1 MGVWVVRANGE
12 LAIDVGPSFLPDDAR
27 AVCEMLELLG
37 PGMRAMIDFGRVR
50 DCHDVA
56 LSLLAR
62 EIATGRARVMLRGT
76 SQHQQ
81 RLLRYLGVEVS
92 PPDRT
97 DLA

>member
-1 MGVWVVRANGE
+1 MGVRVVRADGE
-12 LAIDVGPSFLPDDAR
+12 LAIEVGPVFLSDDAR
-27 AVCEMLELLG
+27 AVCELLELLS
-37 PGMRAMIDFGRVR
+37 PGTRATIDFARVR

-62 EIATGRARVMLRGT
+62 EIASGGARVMLRGT

-81 RLLRYLGVEVS
+81 RLLRYLGVEV
-92 PPDRT
+92 PPPEQA